1 MMVDMKLFR
10 FLITMLLPF
19 STVAAELNELR
30 FLTEEYPPYNY
41 TQDGKKKGISI
52 DLLIAAAKSQ
62 EIDIKLEDIE
72 VQPWARAYRTTLI
85 KSDAVLFSTTR
96 TRLREHL
103 FKWVGPLSN
112 TRIVAMAKKSRGI
125 KIQAALDFVKYRIGV
140 IRDDVGEQLML
151 ELGVPR
157 DGMHEAILP
166 EDLADQLAKERI
178 DIWAYEEN
186 VSKWWLKKKGYN
198 TDDYEPVF
206 VLSDGELYYAFN
218 KEVDNKL
225 IEQLQ
230 LGIDEMKNTKGETG
244 VSKYQE
250 IIDKYR

>member
-1 MMVDMKLFR
+1 MKSLLR
-10 FLITMLLPF
+10 LSLALVLLPF
-19 STVAAELNELR
+19 PVSSVELDELR

-41 TQDGKKKGISI
+41 TQDGQKKGISI

-62 EIDIKLEDIE
+62 GVDLTLDDIE

-85 KSDAVLFSTTR
+85 KPDAVLFATTR

-103 FKWVGPLSN
+103 FKWVGPLSS
-112 TRIVAMAKKSRGI
+112 TRIVALAKKSRGI
-125 KIQAALDFVKYRIGV
+125 KVKAALDFVQYRIGV

-157 DGMHEAILP
+157 DGMYEASLP
-166 EDLADQLAKERI
+166 ENIADQLAKDRI

-186 VSKWWLKKKGYN
+186 VAKWWLKKKGYN

-218 KEVDNKL
+218 KEVDDKL
-225 IEQLQ
+225 VEKLQ
-230 LGIDEMKNTKGETG
+230 LGIDAVKDKKNESGQ
-244 VSKYQE
+244 SQYQE
-250 IIDKYR
+250 IVAKYK